1 MEACFKVAAK
11 FFAMVHL
18 GYVPY
23 YNKQGL
29 CVNLEEYLLEEGF
42 EYDCVAAVHVAM
54 LEFFQSSGL
63 NTEYPI
69 EGSINGYA
77 SSGHK
82 YRGIVGVKRRALAK
96 ALAVHL
102 NR

>member
-1 MEACFKVAAK
+1 MEECYRVAAK
-11 FFAMVHL
+11 FLAMVHL

-23 YNKQGL
+23 CNEQGL
-29 CVNLEEYLLEEGF
+29 CVNLEDYLLAEGF
-42 EYDCVAAVHVAM
+42 EYDRVAAVYVAM
-54 LEFFQSSGL
+54 LEFFRSSGL
-63 NTEYPI
+63 NTKYPI

-82 YRGIVGVKRRALAK
+82 YRGVVGVKRRALAK